1 MPGKDLGEYV
11 GDAVPGDPA
20 LQEGRHRHLVGG
32 VERGRFDV
40 QVNGRPVPMTVHLG
54 AFYDPAG
61 EKVKS

>member
-1 MPGKDLGEYV
+1 MIGLAIVPIELAVDGGK
-11 GDAVPGDPA
+11 
-20 LQEGRHRHLVGG
+20 
-32 VERGRFDV
+32 FDV